1 VAEGLTGRRA
11 VVTGGA
17 SGIGAACARLL
28 AERGASVVVADIDAI
43 RAQEVADSVGG
54 QPLEVDVASEESV
67 RAAAER
73 CETTFGDTDILVT
86 SAGVTQNPIPP
97 ESLDQELWDRVMEID
112 LRGTWLCASIFGAG
126 MARRGRGSI
135 VTIASIAG
143 MRSMPLHAY
152 SPAKAG
158 VISLTSNLATEWG
171 RSGVRVNVVSP
182 GYTLTPLLQAVI
194 DSGHRDP
201 TDLIENAALGR
212 LVAPEEVAA
221 AVCFLASD
229 DAAAITGIN
238 LPVDAGWLATT
249 SWHTYGGQ
257 PSARPQT
264 RNQEQ
269 T

>member
-1 VAEGLTGRRA
+1 VAKQLTGRRA

-17 SGIGAACARLL
+17 SGIGEACARLL
-28 AERGASVVVADIDAI
+28 ADRGADVVIADIDVD
-43 RAQEVADSVGG
+43 RARQVADALGG
-54 QPLEVDVASEESV
+54 HALEMDVSSEESV
-67 RAAAER
+67 RAGVRR
-73 CETTFGDTDILVT
+73 CDEEFGDVDVLVT
-86 SAGVTQNPIPP
+86 SAGVTQNPTGP
-97 ESLDQELWDRVMEID
+97 EDFDQTSWDRVVAID
-112 LRGTWLCASIFGAG
+112 LRGTWLCASLFGAG
-126 MARRGRGSI
+126 MAARGRGSI

-158 VISLTSNLATEWG
+158 VISMTANLAAEWG

-201 TDLIENAALGR
+201 TDLIENSALGR
-212 LVAPEEVAA
+212 LVSPDEIAA
-221 AVCFLASD
+221 AVGFLASD

-249 SWHTYGGQ
+249 SWHTYGGI
-257 PSARPQT
+257 PAART
-264 RNQEQ
+264 SDEEQ